1 MCARLVA
8 LRWNP
13 EPSRLTLHVNE
24 EIWALIT
31 QANLMECRKGCRPDL
46 KAQEDFLEAA
56 VFSLGSVVLPTKFPE
71 VALGRGQSCVLHVWR
86 WGTHHPR
93 RNALFL
99 FAGS

>member
-1 MCARLVA
+1 MD
-8 LRWNP
+8 
-13 EPSRLTLHVNE
+13 E

-31 QANLMECRKGCRPDL
+31 QDNLMERHEGCGLDL
-46 KAQEDFLEAA
+46 ETQEDFLEEA

-71 VALGRGQSCVLHVWR
+71 VVLGCGQSCFLRVWR
-86 WGTHHPR
+86 WGTHRPR

>member
-1 MCARLVA
+1 M
-8 LRWNP
+8 
-13 EPSRLTLHVNE
+13 NE

-31 QANLMECRKGCRPDL
+31 QDNLMERRKGCRPDL
-46 KAQEDFLEAA
+46 EAQEDFLEAV

-71 VALGRGQSCVLHVWR
+71 VALGCGQSCFLHVWR
-86 WGTHHPR
+86 WGTHCPR